1 MDFYIYIL
9 YSEKANKYYIGHT
22 SDVNRRL
29 FEHNNPEK
37 STKFTAKY
45 LPWTLVTGFLVS
57 QYRGQAIA
65 VERFIKKQ
73 KSRNFILKIIQ
84 NSSNRIFIDEII
96 DLANKK
102 NH

>member
-45 LPWTLVTGFLVS
+45 LPLALVHPLNCIFNLEIKGLLSGLRELEETFADETSMPKIATIRTCISSCTRVLFS
-57 QYRGQAIA
+57 Q
-65 VERFIKKQ
+65 
-73 KSRNFILKIIQ
+73 
-84 NSSNRIFIDEII
+84 
-96 DLANKK
+96 
-102 NH
+102 